1 MKKLFFIVFVLFAA
15 NVRARS
21 DVKSVVQVNNKANIM
36 VEIKV
41 MYKGDCRPE
50 EVEVRGNSVQN
61 IQSSCPV
68 RLVQYRGL
76 YQRFWANAPISRT
89 IVDRIL
95 GQHTY
100 EINFERPSRP
110 SSSKEKGK
118 REKGKR
124 FF

>member
-1 MKKLFFIVFVLFAA
+1 MKKLFFIVFMVFAA

-21 DVKSVVQVNNKANIM
+21 DVKSVVQVNNKADYL

-41 MYKGDCRPE
+41 MYKGDCRPQ

-68 RLVQYRGL
+68 RLVQYKGL
-76 YQRFWANAPISRT
+76 YQRFWAEAPISRS

-95 GQHTY
+95 GQHKY
-100 EINFERPSRP
+100 EINFEKPSRP
-110 SSSKEKGK
+110 SSS